1 MDINDAHEQGNA
13 MNQLLEIHKALASLT
28 SSPYAHD
35 VVELALATATSLPL
49 YTKEHPAP
57 IWLLIAGAPSSG
69 KTEAV
74 LLLRDAQNIK
84 YLDAMTENS
93 FVSGYV
99 DSKSGEGPKQL
110 LPELDGKCLVIKD
123 LTTIFSMREDK
134 VKKILGDLQSIY
146 DGEYAKATGTIGL
159 QSYQSTFAMV
169 ACVTPLALRKH
180 HNYMSMIGG
189 RFLVVRLSPLTDEE
203 RDTGYDRAWDEVTK
217 KQNLPKLRKLLL
229 DQVSSLLSQP
239 PSLEMETPEQREQLN
254 RLALLLARGRGVFLT
269 EKVQD
274 VNEDTG
280 RDRYGYEII
289 DVQIEEPYRALEQL
303 RTLGRALARIHGR
316 AAITHHEL
324 ELLRRVVLSS
334 VSSVRADALAVFRLH
349 PSGASRDAFVEALR
363 RSETSVVALL
373 KELKALKLV
382 VENRERSGWT
392 YRPVKELSDLIC
404 KPLEV
409 LDHSNDLTGTPTNTQ
424 NPPPTNPPYIQEE
437 RTPRGEFSVS
447 AEASPEP

>member
-1 MDINDAHEQGNA
+1 MDTHDTHEEGKA
-13 MNQLLEIHKALASLT
+13 KEQLLQIHKALASLT

-35 VVELALATATSLPL
+35 VVELALATSTSLPL

-99 DSKSGEGPKQL
+99 DTKSGKGPKQQL

-123 LTTIFSMREDK
+123 LTTIFSMREDR

-146 DGEYAKATGTIGL
+146 DGEYAKATGTIGV

-203 RDTGYDRAWDEVTK
+203 RDTGYDRAWDEATK
-217 KQNLPKLRKLLL
+217 KQNLPKLRQLLL
-229 DQVSSLLSQP
+229 EQVSSLLSQP
-239 PSLEMETPEQREQLN
+239 VSLEMETLEQREQLN
-254 RLALLLARGRGVFLT
+254 HLALLLARGRGVFLT

-274 VNEDTG
+274 LNEDTG
-280 RDRYGYEII
+280 LERYGYEIV

-316 AAITHHEL
+316 VAITNHEL

-334 VSSVRADALAVFRLH
+334 VSPVRADALAVFRQH
-349 PSGASRDAFVEALR
+349 PSGATREVFVEVLG
-363 RSETSVVALL
+363 RSDTGVAQLL

-382 VENRERSGWT
+382 VEDRDSSGWT

-409 LDHSNDLTGTPTNTQ
+409 LDHCLDLTVTPNSTQ
-424 NPPPTNPPYIQEE
+424 NSPYTNSPTALQAH
-437 RTPRGEFSVS
+437 TPGGSLG
-447 AEASPEP
+447 